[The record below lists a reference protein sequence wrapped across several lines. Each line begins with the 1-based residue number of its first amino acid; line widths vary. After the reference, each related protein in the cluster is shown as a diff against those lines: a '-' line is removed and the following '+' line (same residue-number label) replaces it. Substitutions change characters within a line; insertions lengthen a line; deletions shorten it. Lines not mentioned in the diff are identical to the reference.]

1 MAVWFFIL
9 LFFAAKHCRIEHYCT
24 ELSFSG
30 EKKAPLSLYQLP
42 GGKGRISTIVESPYS
57 LGYQVGLFDR
67 FLVTLK
73 LLLVFSRGLDVPG
86 GFPHSARL

>member
-1 MAVWFFIL
+1 MVQFL
-9 LFFAAKHCRIEHYCT
+9 YCYFFAAEHCRVEHYCT

-42 GGKGRISTIVESPYS
+42 GGRGKFSTVISSPYS
-57 LGYQVGLFDR
+57 PGYQVGLFYR
-67 FLVTLK
+67 FPVTLK

-86 GFPHSARL
+86 GFPHPARS